1 MSAAAV
7 ATAPFR
13 IGRSRTEIVAGPAA
27 LRSDFER
34 FHAIAVRG
42 GFAPELLAALLDRAC
57 GTTYRIFDN
66 GLVGEREIE
75 APERVGRAIKR
86 LLTRREMLRWVSEAT
101 GCGPLA
107 TVTGGVAQT
116 WPGTGQAL
124 DWHTDRGDPLR
135 RVAVTINLSDQRYEG
150 GLFELRTAPAH
161 ELLVAHRHEEVG
173 AMLLFRIGR
182 GLEHRVTPVQAGG
195 PRRVFSG
202 WFMAPADAG

>member
-13 IGRSRTEIVAGPAA
+13 IGRSRTEIYADPAT
-27 LRSDFER
+27 LCGDFER
-34 FHAIAVRG
+34 SCAIAVYG
-42 GFAPELLAALLDRAC
+42 GFAPDLLAALLDRGRGA
-57 GTTYRIFDN
+57 TYRLFDN
-66 GLVGEREIE
+66 GSVGEREIE
-75 APERVGRAIKR
+75 VPERVGRAIKR

-116 WPGTGQAL
+116 QPGSGQAL
-124 DWHTDRGDPLR
+124 DWHSDRGDPLR
-135 RVAVTINLSDQRYEG
+135 RVAVTINLSDRRYEG
-150 GLFELRTAPAH
+150 GLFELRTTPAH
-161 ELLVAHRHEEVG
+161 AMLVAHRHEEPG

-182 GLEHRVTPVQAGG
+182 GLEHRVTPVEAGG

-202 WFMAPADAG
+202 WFMAPADTG